1 MTALRKTT
9 AALISDAAPFAIRAE
24 RASDVAAR
32 EALLDACFGDN
43 RHTRTCQRL
52 RDGRA
57 PAEGLA
63 LSAVRQGRVVGSV
76 RLWHV
81 SAGGIPALMLGPLAV
96 EASSRQLGVGAA
108 LMDHALAA
116 AKARGHRAV
125 ILLGDAPYYARFGFS
140 AAKTGELSLPGAF
153 ERDRLLGLELS
164 EGALDDAWGMIA
176 PTGAPLPKPKAG
188 PTRQEGTSSCRAWLD
203 AMPENLPE
211 PSAGAASTL
220 PQRHHHGAPDRDL
233 GHDRAGPP
241 GAPLGRLRAGGL
253 RRCQAIPIA
262 PRGVAHSGEK
272 PLNRAKP
279 ARIIPSPS
287 HDRGSDAPSPDF
299 NRLAL

>member
-1 MTALRKTT
+1 MRKTT
-9 AALISDAAPFAIRAE
+9 VALLSDAAPFAIRAE

-32 EALLDACFGDN
+32 EALLDVCFGVN

-63 LSAVRQGRVVGSV
+63 FSAVRQGRLVGTV

-96 EASSRQLGVGAA
+96 EDSSRKLGVGAA

-140 AAKTGELSLPGAF
+140 AAKTGELSLSGPF
-153 ERDRLLGLELS
+153 ERDRLLGLELR
-164 EGALDDAWGMIA
+164 EGALDGAWGMIA
-176 PTGAPLPKPKAG
+176 PTGAPLPKTKA
-188 PTRQEGTSSCRAWLD
+188 SRA
-203 AMPENLPE
+203 
-211 PSAGAASTL
+211 
-220 PQRHHHGAPDRDL
+220 R
-233 GHDRAGPP
+233 RA
-241 GAPLGRLRAGGL
+241 LLV
-253 RRCQAIPIA
+253 
-262 PRGVAHSGEK
+262 PRVA
-272 PLNRAKP
+272 
-279 ARIIPSPS
+279 
-287 HDRGSDAPSPDF
+287 
-299 NRLAL
+299 

>member
-140 AAKTGELSLPGAF
+140 AAKTGELSLPGTF
-153 ERDRLLGLELS
+153 ERDRLLGLELR
-164 EGALDDAWGMIA
+164 EGALDGAWGMIA
-176 PTGAPLPKPKAG
+176 PTGAPLPKLKAA
-188 PTRQEGTSSCRAWLD
+188 RARKAL
-203 AMPENLPE
+203 LV
-211 PSAGAASTL
+211 S
-220 PQRHHHGAPDRDL
+220 R
-233 GHDRAGPP
+233 
-241 GAPLGRLRAGGL
+241 
-253 RRCQAIPIA
+253 
-262 PRGVAHSGEK
+262 VA
-272 PLNRAKP
+272 
-279 ARIIPSPS
+279 
-287 HDRGSDAPSPDF
+287 
-299 NRLAL
+299 